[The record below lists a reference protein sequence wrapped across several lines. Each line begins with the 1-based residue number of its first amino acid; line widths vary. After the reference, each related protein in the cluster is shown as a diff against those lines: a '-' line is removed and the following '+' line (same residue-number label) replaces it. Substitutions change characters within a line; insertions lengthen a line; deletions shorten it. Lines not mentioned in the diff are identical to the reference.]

1 MTLKT
6 DTRNDTEA
14 EAESLDRRGDNR
26 AASAWVR
33 TALTEQTD
41 RIEKL
46 TGKVEDLHKT
56 FVKAIPGGNIDAH
69 NESHIVLEQRE
80 IFRVKRDKER
90 EEAEAARRKF
100 WRGVKEDALKN
111 ALKAVAIFFIGVLV
125 LGSQAKFKEWVSV
138 AVATE
143 VKK

>member
-1 MTLKT
+1 MT
-6 DTRNDTEA
+6 TETTP
-14 EAESLDRRGDNR
+14 EITSDLDRRGENR

-33 TALTEQTD
+33 TALVEQTSK
-41 RIEKL
+41 IEKL
-46 TGKVEDLHKT
+46 ADKVEYLHKT
-56 FVKAIPGGNIDAH
+56 FVKAIPDGDISAH
-69 NESHIVLEQRE
+69 VDSHLVLERRE
-80 IFRVKRDKER
+80 VERVKRDKER
-90 EEAEAARRKF
+90 EEADVARKKF
-100 WRGVKEDALKN
+100 WRGIKEDALKN